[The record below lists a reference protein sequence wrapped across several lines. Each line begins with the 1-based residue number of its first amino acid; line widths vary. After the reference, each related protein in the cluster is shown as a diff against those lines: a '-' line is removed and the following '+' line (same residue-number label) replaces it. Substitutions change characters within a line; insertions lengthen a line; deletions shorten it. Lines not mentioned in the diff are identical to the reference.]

1 MADTRTTGSAASPAS
16 AAAAPQNGTASAAEQ
31 RRLVDLL
38 IPEDPDQV
46 REGELYVNMGPQHP
60 STHGVLRLVVRL
72 EGEKVTRAIPDIGYL
87 HRCFE
92 KIAEKRSVP
101 QIIPYTDRTDY
112 LAAITSEWAL
122 LLAVEQLAGIKLPER
137 AEYIRIIMAELQRIA
152 SHLIWFGT
160 FALDLGATTAFLY
173 AWRERE
179 HLLDIFGKL
188 TGARMLYNYFRVG
201 GVRNDLYDG
210 FVDDVSFFIDDLEK
224 KLVEYHDLLTGSPI
238 FASRVHGVGILKP
251 EDAIAYGASGPVL
264 RGSGIRS
271 DLRKD
276 VPYSIY
282 DRFEFDVPVRTTCD
296 VYARYMV
303 RMDEIIE
310 SIKIVRQ
317 ALRDLPDGPFMG
329 DVPRRLKLNGE
340 TYARVEGPRG
350 EVGCY
355 LVGDGTDVPYRCKW
369 RSPCFVHLQSV
380 DLMSRDHLIADVVAI
395 VGSIDV
401 VMGEVDR

>member
-1 MADTRTTGSAASPAS
+1 MADTKTSGTTLPHPSASP
-16 AAAAPQNGTASAAEQ
+16 NGVGGAHARDHE
-31 RRLVDLL
+31 RRLIDEMMDPVDGG
-38 IPEDPDQV
+38 V
-46 REGELYVNMGPQHP
+46 REDELYVNMGPQHP

-72 EGEKVTRAIPDIGYL
+72 EGEKVTRIIPDIGYL

-92 KIAEKRSVP
+92 KIAEKRPIGQV
-101 QIIPYTDRTDY
+101 IPYTDRTDY
-112 LAAITSEWAL
+112 LAAITSEWPLVMA
-122 LLAVEQLAGIKLPER
+122 AEQLLGVTVPER
-137 AEYIRIIMAELQRIA
+137 AEYIRVIMGELQRIA

-173 AWRERE
+173 SWRERE
-179 HLLDIFGKL
+179 KLLDIFGKL

-210 FVDDVSFFIDDLEK
+210 FAEDTIRFLDDMEK
-224 KLVEYHDLLTGSPI
+224 KLVEYHNLLTGNRI
-238 FASRVHGVGILKP
+238 FETRTKGIGYLSP

-264 RGSGIRS
+264 RASGIAH
-271 DLRKD
+271 DLRKVD
-276 VPYSIY
+276 GYSIY
-282 DRFEFDVPVRTTCD
+282 DRFEFDVPTADTCD
-296 VYARYMV
+296 VHGRYMV

-310 SIKIVRQ
+310 SIRIVRQ
-317 ALRDLPDGPFMG
+317 ALRDIPDGPYLG
-329 DVPRRLKLNGE
+329 DVPRRIRLSGD
-340 TYARVEGPRG
+340 TYVRVEGPRG

-355 LVGDGTDVPYRCKW
+355 LVGDGTDHAYRLKW

-380 DLMSRDHLIADVVAI
+380 DLMGRNSLIADVVAV